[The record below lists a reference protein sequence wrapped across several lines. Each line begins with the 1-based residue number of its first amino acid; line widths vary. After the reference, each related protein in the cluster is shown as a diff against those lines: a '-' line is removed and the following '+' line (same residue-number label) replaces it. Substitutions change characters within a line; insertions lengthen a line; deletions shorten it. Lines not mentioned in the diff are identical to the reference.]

1 MAIESIANIMRSSV
15 AGVVERL
22 NEHKGNLKKADIMQ
36 VSRAMSEEYIAGLRT
51 QAYED
56 ARMGICMSGE
66 YLNMLKK
73 AQWDRCNN
81 ANHTEAVSETV
92 TTLNR
97 KSWKPGRYELNI
109 SGQFY
114 IVIIRGSKEK
124 VVASLLCKNG
134 ESVAVS
140 KKGMGNGELS
150 LRMRRYSSK

>member
-1 MAIESIANIMRSSV
+1 
-15 AGVVERL
+15 
-22 NEHKGNLKKADIMQ
+22 
-36 VSRAMSEEYIAGLRT
+36 
-51 QAYED
+51 
-56 ARMGICMSGE
+56 
-66 YLNMLKK
+66 MLKK